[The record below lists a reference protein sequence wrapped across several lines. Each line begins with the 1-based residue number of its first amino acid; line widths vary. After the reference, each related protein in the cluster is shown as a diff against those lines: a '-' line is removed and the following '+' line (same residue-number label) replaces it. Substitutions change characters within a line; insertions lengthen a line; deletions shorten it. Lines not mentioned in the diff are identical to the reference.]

1 MNQFKQSRRKFP
13 SLLLAGAVALV
24 ATAAC
29 ESATR
34 TNDYRINHKIAVS
47 KETVTLTV
55 KAPVGE
61 GGLVG
66 LELANFDKFVRRFID
81 GGHGQLR
88 IESASGSKAEEA
100 AALQMRQKLL
110 ESGVRANDIDLA
122 SGGAGNDAIVL
133 SYDAY
138 VAKAPDCENWTANA
152 SYNWA
157 NQTHSNFG
165 CSIQRNLGQMVS
177 DPRDLE
183 SAKPMAG
190 ADGER
195 NAGTA
200 GNYRKAAK
208 GGGKQESAKGGTGK

>member
-1 MNQFKQSRRKFP
+1 MKQLKQFQRVFP
-13 SLLLAGAVALV
+13 SLLLAGAVAL
-24 ATAAC
+24 ATASC
-29 ESATR
+29 EPAER

-47 KETVTLTV
+47 KEIVSLTV
-55 KAPVGE
+55 KVPIGE
-61 GGLVG
+61 AGMAG
-66 LELANFDKFVRRFID
+66 LELANFEKFARRFID

-88 IESASGSKAEEA
+88 IEAAAGNKAEEA
-100 AALQMRQKLL
+100 AALEMRQKLL
-110 ESGVRANDIDLA
+110 EAGVRANEIDLA
-122 SGGAGNDAIVL
+122 SGGVGNDAIVL

-138 VAKAPDCENWTANA
+138 VAKAPECENWTANA
-152 SYNWA
+152 TFNWS
-157 NQTHSNFG
+157 NQTYSNFG
-165 CSIQRNLGQMVS
+165 CSVQRNLGQMVS